1 MRNRLL
7 FLALILSV
15 LLLAMANILWGSVSI
30 PAREVWQILCGRE
43 TGGHPAW
50 SIIVREGRLPQMLTA
65 MLSGASLGICGLLL
79 QTAFRNPLAGPSIL
93 GIDAGA
99 NLGVASVLLLGG
111 TFSIGTLSMGG
122 HLLVVAAALS
132 GALLTMFL
140 LMALNR
146 LLQNPVMLLIT
157 GVIISYITG
166 SFIQLIN
173 YSATEQGIH
182 SFVIWG
188 MGNFSC
194 VGQAQLPLFCALA
207 GTGLLLALLLMKPLD
222 ALLLGDSYARNL
234 GVNIRATR
242 QLLLLVTGILT
253 ATITAFCGPI
263 SFIGLAVPH
272 LTRLCLGTSSHR
284 TLLPATMLMGAVLT
298 LACNLLSTVPHDGS
312 LIPVNVITPLIGAPV
327 VLYVII
333 KNNTCH

>member
-50 SIIVREGRLPQMLTA
+50 TIIVREGRLPQMLTA

-132 GALLTMFL
+132 GALLTMLL

-146 LLQNPVMLLIT
+146 LLQNSVMLLIT

-173 YSATEQGIH
+173 
-182 SFVIWG
+182 
-188 MGNFSC
+188 
-194 VGQAQLPLFCALA
+194 
-207 GTGLLLALLLMKPLD
+207 
-222 ALLLGDSYARNL
+222 
-234 GVNIRATR
+234 
-242 QLLLLVTGILT
+242 
-253 ATITAFCGPI
+253 
-263 SFIGLAVPH
+263 
-272 LTRLCLGTSSHR
+272 
-284 TLLPATMLMGAVLT
+284 
-298 LACNLLSTVPHDGS
+298 
-312 LIPVNVITPLIGAPV
+312 
-327 VLYVII
+327 
-333 KNNTCH
+333 

>member
-1 MRNRLL
+1 
-7 FLALILSV
+7 
-15 LLLAMANILWGSVSI
+15 
-30 PAREVWQILCGRE
+30 
-43 TGGHPAW
+43 
-50 SIIVREGRLPQMLTA
+50 
-65 MLSGASLGICGLLL
+65 
-79 QTAFRNPLAGPSIL
+79 
-93 GIDAGA
+93 
-99 NLGVASVLLLGG
+99 
-111 TFSIGTLSMGG
+111 
-122 HLLVVAAALS
+122 
-132 GALLTMFL
+132 
-140 LMALNR
+140 
-146 LLQNPVMLLIT
+146 
-157 GVIISYITG
+157 
-166 SFIQLIN
+166 
-173 YSATEQGIH
+173 
-182 SFVIWG
+182 
-188 MGNFSC
+188 
-194 VGQAQLPLFCALA
+194 
-207 GTGLLLALLLMKPLD
+207 MKPLD